1 MNSFIGYTNKNG
13 RNSLWFHNKLHY
25 MRRIKEYRRY
35 IYTLRCF
42 ENFDVG
48 TCECE
53 RCGSVTSWQVSRKT
67 LSIKIFLFTFY
78 IITSMSV
85 NKRVM
90 IISSKSFTHIDM
102 CINDVIQPFVVIQTI
117 SGKISNL
124 RYEIF
129 YSRWD

>member
-1 MNSFIGYTNKNG
+1 MIFLNGHYNWISISLHSFLSDFIISYIICDGLK
-13 RNSLWFHNKLHY
+13 K
-25 MRRIKEYRRY
+25 YRRY

-78 IITSMSV
+78 IITSVSV

-102 CINDVIQPFVVIQTI
+102 CINDVIQTLTLIRILWRMLAGV
-117 SGKISNL
+117 
-124 RYEIF
+124 Y
-129 YSRWD
+129 

>member
-1 MNSFIGYTNKNG
+1 
-13 RNSLWFHNKLHY
+13 
-25 MRRIKEYRRY
+25 MRRIKKYRRY

-78 IITSMSV
+78 IITNVSV

-90 IISSKSFTHIDM
+90 IISSKCFTHIDM
-102 CINDVIQPFVVIQTI
+102 CINDIIKPFSLIGGELFQDKYLIYDIKYFTPV
-117 SGKISNL
+117 
-124 RYEIF
+124 EINACWKWSEA
-129 YSRWD
+129 YVSLNKRA